1 MNGPRVSALRYFRLP
16 ETATSEQLRQAYL
29 LRAKQVHPDVA
40 KHLVKCDDFQ
50 ELQERFKEASRFVSQ
65 RAKAPEIAKQ
75 QYMNAPY
82 RPSDY
87 EWVKHENRSH
97 STTAGAGTATAG
109 FSQSLTYPLALV
121 LGAAASTWLFLPR
134 ERSPPRAS
142 EIVAKAPGSR
152 TAAKEKVVEPQVW
165 PPLKSGPWHVAQ
177 AKATPSSVG
186 QWTPSRSGAFVE
198 SDDFY
203 ANRAKGH
210 IRAGQGQRS
219 RLGEKQNPAIK
230 ELGYD
235 EAHTP
240 VMRNGVEML
249 PAHVAAEEGYIWWL
263 ERCGA
268 DPACRRT
275 LDAKDTAG
283 ETPLFHAAR
292 SGQEVACYALLR
304 LGVDATAAEVPA
316 QPEDL
321 ARSAGLESLAESL
334 HQAREQPRQ
343 GHVVGALHADGLGL
357 LASPPQGVVFSG
369 LAISGALTRAVNMAA
384 GVHVV
389 APLPITPSMYKESR
403 QANNVVQMIRGS
415 LGSTEFDL
423 EELDVERDGVWAAP
437 NGGKDF
443 ETCGLLIYETA
454 GQVSADA
461 PGHWVAIRR
470 APPLERAETESERP
484 SEYFR
489 LDPVRGPF
497 RLSEDELLS
506 LLGRFSAWRTVRGP
520 AALREQRN
528 AKLAQAK
535 NEAQKLM
542 KH

>member
-1 MNGPRVSALRYFRLP
+1 MNSPRVAALRYFRLP
-16 ETATSEQLRQAYL
+16 ETASAEQLRQAYL
-29 LRAKQVHPDVA
+29 VRAKQVHPDVA
-40 KHLVKCDDFQ
+40 KKVTTDDFQ
-50 ELQERFKEASRFVSQ
+50 ELQERFKEASCFISQ
-65 RAKAPEIAKQ
+65 RGKAPKFAQ
-75 QYMNAPY
+75 HPPY
-82 RPSDY
+82 RPLDY
-87 EWVKHENRSH
+87 EWVKPDNRNH
-97 STTAGAGTATAG
+97 SKTAGAGYATAG
-109 FSQSLTYPLALV
+109 FSPSLSYPLALV
-121 LGAAASTWLFLPR
+121 LGAAASTWLWLPR

-142 EIVAKAPGSR
+142 EIVSHKAPGNR
-152 TAAKEKVVEPQVW
+152 TVAKASVEPQVW

-177 AKATPSSVG
+177 AKATPSSIG

-235 EAHTP
+235 ETHTP

-249 PAHVAAEEGYIWWL
+249 PAHIAAGEGRIWWL

-268 DPACRRT
+268 DPACRGT
-275 LDAKDTAG
+275 LGAKDTSG

-304 LGVDATAAEVPA
+304 LGVDATAVDAPA
-316 QPEDL
+316 LPEDL

-334 HQAREQPRQ
+334 HQACVQPRQ
-343 GHVVGALHADGLGL
+343 GHVVAALHVDGLGL
-357 LASPPQGVVFSG
+357 LEAPPEGVVFSG
-369 LAISGALTRAVNMAA
+369 LGISGALTRAVNMSA
-384 GVHVV
+384 GVQVV
-389 APLPITPSMYKESR
+389 APLPITPSMYKESC
-403 QANNVVQMIRGS
+403 QANKVVQMIRGS
-415 LGSTEFDL
+415 LCSTEFDL
-423 EELDVERDGVWAAP
+423 EELDVQSDGVWAAP

-443 ETCGLLIYETA
+443 ETCGLLVYETA

-470 APPLERAETESERP
+470 APPLPSAEAEGSADRP

-506 LLGRFSAWRTVRGP
+506 LLRRFSAWRTVRGP

-528 AKLAQAK
+528 AKLSQAK

>member
-1 MNGPRVSALRYFRLP
+1 
-16 ETATSEQLRQAYL
+16 
-29 LRAKQVHPDVA
+29 
-40 KHLVKCDDFQ
+40 
-50 ELQERFKEASRFVSQ
+50 
-65 RAKAPEIAKQ
+65 
-75 QYMNAPY
+75 
-82 RPSDY
+82 
-87 EWVKHENRSH
+87 
-97 STTAGAGTATAG
+97 
-109 FSQSLTYPLALV
+109 
-121 LGAAASTWLFLPR
+121 
-134 ERSPPRAS
+134 
-142 EIVAKAPGSR
+142 
-152 TAAKEKVVEPQVW
+152 
-165 PPLKSGPWHVAQ
+165 
-177 AKATPSSVG
+177 
-186 QWTPSRSGAFVE
+186 
-198 SDDFY
+198 
-203 ANRAKGH
+203 
-210 IRAGQGQRS
+210 
-219 RLGEKQNPAIK
+219 
-230 ELGYD
+230 
-235 EAHTP
+235 
-240 VMRNGVEML
+240 
-249 PAHVAAEEGYIWWL
+249 
-263 ERCGA
+263 
-268 DPACRRT
+268 
-275 LDAKDTAG
+275 
-283 ETPLFHAAR
+283 
-292 SGQEVACYALLR
+292 
-304 LGVDATAAEVPA
+304 VDASAAEVPT

-334 HQAREQPRQ
+334 HQARETPRQ

-369 LAISGALTRAVNMAA
+369 LAISGALTRAVNMSA

-403 QANNVVQMIRGS
+403 QASNVVQMIRGS

-437 NGGKDF
+437 NGGEDF
-443 ETCGLLIYETA
+443 ETCGLLIYEAA

-470 APPLERAETESERP
+470 APERASESA